1 MKKIA
6 LILAISASL
15 NLSALEPIG
24 IKPVGIQFNNSAD
37 MNYRGDSGVNYK
49 YDLNRPVDK
58 IRYDIDVNA
67 KFRDDYASPYTKMK
81 VESDRDR
88 GQFGGGFGY

>member
-24 IKPVGIQFNNSAD
+24 IQFNNSAD
-37 MNYRGDSGVNYK
+37 MNYRGSSGVNYK
-49 YDLNRPVDK
+49 YDLNKPMDK

-67 KFRDDYASPYTKMK
+67 KFKDDYASPYTKMK